1 MVADLATCAETLPP
15 LAMMR
20 VTGLE
25 PDRPLLP
32 TVDRIDPWPI
42 SLLVLLKD
50 QRELRGSL
58 AFSAGLF
65 NEHAP

>member
-25 PDRPLLP
+25 PDRPPLP
-32 TVDRIDPWPI
+32 TVDRIDPWA
-42 SLLVLLKD
+42 SGFDRYVLTLD
-50 QRELRGSL
+50 VTDFAR
-58 AFSAGLF
+58 
-65 NEHAP
+65 P